1 MPIRPEIFDAEGV
14 LNFYDLQGDEFT
26 GWRIYADT
34 RPLPNLCRAE
44 YAGSDKVRGR
54 EELAEAVAAI
64 QNQVHNQN
72 VYCLEV
78 FTDEVIEAEQ
88 KRGRKK
94 NRNQLPI
101 KTVVFKLNGNEV
113 YKPLGAVAGFHGDS
127 QVMQVLQKQN
137 EILSMM
143 ASKISALEADSE
155 NEDED
160 EDEDEDDA
168 IGSLLKSPEIK
179 NLAVNL
185 IAGLFQKQPGAG
197 QPGAIAGFPGDDE
210 RLQAAIDT
218 LAKNDADIVVHLEK
232 LAAISE
238 SNPGFFKTLLG
249 MLNGM

>member
-94 NRNQLPI
+94 SRNQLPI

-113 YKPLGAVAGFHGDS
+113 YKPLGAVGSFHGDS

-143 ASKISALEADSE
+143 ASKISALEADAES
-155 NEDED
+155 EDE
-160 EDEDEDDA
+160 EEEEEDA

-185 IAGLFQKQPGAG
+185 IAGLFQKQPTG
-197 QPGAIAGFPGDDE
+197 QPGAIAGVPGDDE

-218 LAKNDADIVVHLEK
+218 LSKNDADIVIHLEK
-232 LAAISE
+232 LASISE
-238 SNPGFFKTLLG
+238 NNPGFFKTLLG

>member
-26 GWRIYADT
+26 GWRIYAGE
-34 RPLPNLCRAE
+34 RPQPNLCRAE
-44 YAGSDKVRGR
+44 YTGSDKLQGR
-54 EELAEAVAAI
+54 EALHEAVEAI
-64 QNQVHNQN
+64 QRQVSNIN
-72 VYCLEV
+72 NYCLEV

-113 YKPLGAVAGFHGDS
+113 YKPLGAVGSFHSDS

-143 ASKISALEADSE
+143 ASKISALEADAES
-155 NEDED
+155 EDE
-160 EDEDEDDA
+160 EEEEEEEDA

-185 IAGLFQKQPGAG
+185 IAGLFQKQPTG
-197 QPGAIAGFPGDDE
+197 QPGAIAGVPDDDE

-232 LAAISE
+232 LASISQN
-238 SNPGFFKTLLG
+238 NPGFFKTLLG